1 MDRFKLFRDYHKK
14 LESFDKDV
22 EPYSTNAASVC
33 AWCLMDSDH
42 YLNLMGNT
50 PEAYR
55 DRYEFREGAAAMFAA
70 VFGYDLDMARSLMMT
85 HQAWYDYEQAKE

>member
-1 MDRFKLFRDYHKK
+1 MFNSIQHYRDK
-14 LESFDKDV
+14 LEDFDEGV
-22 EPYSTNAASVC
+22 EPYQTNPSYLC
-33 AWCLMDSDH
+33 AGCLADSDY
-42 YLNLMGNT
+42 YLKLMGNT

-70 VFGYDLDMARSLMMT
+70 VFGYDLDMARALMFT